1 MSFAASSVMARAAA
15 LCNDASQTT
24 YTNTNLLTHLQNA
37 WLRLEMGFLVNDLP
51 VVEEVSAKLDITANT
66 KVLDSASSPT
76 IPADL
81 VQVYKI
87 EEKPDGAADSQYVE
101 VKQVRTLPV
110 RDQSTELQEYVWREG
125 AITFVGATV
134 AVDIRI
140 TYEKKLT
147 AITSASTTIYELDT
161 ELYLAAQ
168 TAAFAASILGGNHEL
183 AGSLQAMADDQY
195 NKILANRVKEGQNLP
210 VRRKAYGYYRRA
222 RRVS

>member
-1 MSFAASSVMARAAA
+1 
-15 LCNDASQTT
+15 
-24 YTNTNLLTHLQNA
+24 
-37 WLRLEMGFLVNDLP
+37 MGFLVNDLP
-51 VVEEVSAKLDITANT
+51 VLEEVSAKLDITANT